1 MIKYFGLMLIMAASV
16 MIGLYLSGSLKQ
28 RVQILMNF
36 RAVLWQ
42 FKLDI
47 SYRMMDIKEL
57 LLKDMKPCFSHTADI
72 MVSNLESGFTLP
84 ESAKFAIDNAAV
96 FDVLKEDELS
106 FIISVLSQLGIS
118 DAEGQISLFDNAIE
132 KMDYY
137 INNALEDKQKNS
149 KIYLTSAIYFG
160 ALVVII
166 LL

>member
-28 RVQILMNF
+28 RVQVLMSF
-36 RAVLWQ
+36 RSVFCQ

-47 SYRMMDIKEL
+47 SYSMMDIKEL
-57 LLKDMKPCFSHTADI
+57 LLKDMKPCFSHTAESI
-72 MVSNLESGFTLP
+72 VSDLESDFSLS
-84 ESAKFAIDNAAV
+84 ESVENVINNSPIFE
-96 FDVLKEDELS
+96 VLKEDERS
-106 FIISVLSQLGIS
+106 CIISVLSQLGIS

-137 INNALEDKQKNS
+137 IKNALEDKQKNS